1 MIVSDVMQ
9 EVADQLKT
17 IDGLRVHAYPAA
29 TINAPAAVV
38 AYPSDYEFDATYG
51 RGMDQMTLN
60 VIVWVGKPVERTTRD
75 RISAY
80 LNGSGTSSVKE
91 VLESHTY
98 TSLDVLRVASAD
110 LDVYTMNGADYL
122 VAVFEL
128 AIAGQGANQ
137 P

>member
-1 MIVSDVMQ
+1 MIVKDVMQ
-9 EVADQLKT
+9 EVADQLDT
-17 IDGLRVHAYPAA
+17 ITGLRVHAYPVA
-29 TINAPAAVV
+29 TISAPAAVV

-51 RGMDQMTLN
+51 RGMDTLTLN

-80 LNGSGTSSVKE
+80 LDGSGTASVKE

-128 AIAGQGANQ
+128 AIAGQGAS
-137 P
+137 